1 MNIEPG
7 HLNALQAL
15 GYTEAEAR
23 FLHIVATHSGYFR
36 ARQFLGF
43 HGAHWG
49 KRTTVL
55 VANPLCPWR
64 EKHTMCE
71 REAQIASSG

>member
-1 MNIEPG
+1 
-7 HLNALQAL
+7 L
-15 GYTEAEAR
+15 
-23 FLHIVATHSGYFR
+23 
-36 ARQFLGF
+36 